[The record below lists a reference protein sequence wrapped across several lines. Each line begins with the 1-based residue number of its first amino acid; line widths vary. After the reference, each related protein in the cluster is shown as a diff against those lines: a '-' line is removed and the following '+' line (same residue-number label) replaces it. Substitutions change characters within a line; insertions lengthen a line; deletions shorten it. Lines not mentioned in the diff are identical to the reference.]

1 MDGLMCLPQYLISQI
16 FIEAKNMDSRAIKIK
31 EQGPPS
37 VMNLEQETIG
47 SPGEGEVLVR
57 QSAIGINFMDV
68 YQRSGLYPLDLP
80 SGIGLEA
87 AGFVEEVGNGV
98 SHVLPGDRVAY
109 SGGPPGSYAEC
120 RNVLAARIVKIP
132 DGISD
137 EQAAALILKGT
148 TAEYLLERA
157 YPIKTGEDVLFYA
170 AAGGVG
176 SIAGQWGKA
185 LGARM
190 IGIAGG
196 PEKCAYAKNHGY
208 DEVID
213 RHSENLVERV
223 RELTDGKG
231 VPVVFDSVG
240 KDTYEQSIECLTPR
254 GFFVSFGTSSGK
266 VPPIEA
272 STLQHKGSLYFTRP
286 SLADYCAAR
295 TDYEASVARV
305 FNMVASD
312 DIRVDIGR
320 RYSLKDA
327 VQAHTDL
334 EAGVTSG
341 SSLLVP

>member
-1 MDGLMCLPQYLISQI
+1 MD
-16 FIEAKNMDSRAIKIK
+16 ARAIKIE

-37 VMNLEQETIG
+37 VMQIERKAIS
-47 SPGEGEVLVR
+47 SPGDGEALVR
-57 QSAIGINFMDV
+57 QSAIGINFMDI
-68 YQRSGLYPLDLP
+68 YQRSGLYPLSLP

-87 AGFVEEVGNGV
+87 AGIIEGVGTGV
-98 SHVLPGDRVAY
+98 SHIMPGDRVVY
-109 SGGPPGSYAEC
+109 SGGPPGSYADC
-120 RNVLAARIVKIP
+120 RNVIASRIIKIP
-132 DGISD
+132 DSISD
-137 EQAAALILKGT
+137 EQAAALVLKGT

-157 YPIKTGEDVLFYA
+157 YSIKGGEDVLFYA

-196 PEKCAYAKNHGY
+196 PEKCAYAKDHGY

-213 RHSENLVERV
+213 RHSENIVERV
-223 RELTDGKG
+223 KELTGGKG

-240 KDTYEQSIECLTPR
+240 KDTYDQSIECLAPR
-254 GFFVSFGTSSGK
+254 GVFVSFGTSSGK
-266 VPPIEA
+266 VPPVDA

-305 FNMVASD
+305 FDMVASGK
-312 DIRVDIGR
+312 IKIDIGQ
-320 RYSLKDA
+320 RYSLDDA

-334 EAGVTSG
+334 EAGATSG
-341 SSLLVP
+341 SSLLIP

>member
-1 MDGLMCLPQYLISQI
+1 MD
-16 FIEAKNMDSRAIKIK
+16 ARAIKIK

-37 VMNLEQETIG
+37 VMQIERETIS
-47 SPGEGEVLVR
+47 SPGDGEALVR
-57 QSAIGINFMDV
+57 QSAIGINFMDI
-68 YQRSGLYPLDLP
+68 YQRSGLYPLSLP

-87 AGFVEEVGNGV
+87 AGIVEGVGTGF
-98 SHVLPGDRVAY
+98 SHILPGDRVVY
-109 SGGPPGSYAEC
+109 SGGPPGSYADC
-120 RNVLAARIVKIP
+120 RNVIASRIIKIP
-132 DGISD
+132 DSISD
-137 EQAAALILKGT
+137 EQAAALVLKGT

-157 YPIKTGEDVLFYA
+157 YSIKGGEDVLFYA

-196 PEKCAYAKNHGY
+196 PEKCAYAKDHGY

-213 RHSENLVERV
+213 RHSENIVERV
-223 RELTDGKG
+223 KELTGGKG

-240 KDTYEQSIECLTPR
+240 KDTYDQSIECLAPR
-254 GFFVSFGTSSGK
+254 GVFVSFGTSSGK
-266 VPPIEA
+266 VPPVDA

-305 FNMVASD
+305 FDMVASGK
-312 DIRVDIGR
+312 IKIDIGQ
-320 RYSLKDA
+320 RYSLDDA

-334 EAGVTSG
+334 EAGATSG
-341 SSLLVP
+341 SSLLIP

>member
-1 MDGLMCLPQYLISQI
+1 MDT
-16 FIEAKNMDSRAIKIK
+16 RAIKIK

-37 VMNLEQETIG
+37 VMQIEQETIS
-47 SPGEGEVLVR
+47 SPGDNEALIR
-57 QSAIGINFMDV
+57 QSAIGINFMDI
-68 YQRSGLYPLDLP
+68 YQRSGLYPLGLP

-87 AGFVEEVGNGV
+87 AGIVEEVSSGV
-98 SHVLPGDRVAY
+98 SHIMPGDRVVY
-109 SGGPPGSYAEC
+109 SGGPPGSYADC

-132 DGISD
+132 EGISD
-137 EQAAALILKGT
+137 EQAAALVLKGT

-157 YPIKTGEDVLFYA
+157 YPIKADENVLFYA

-196 PEKCAYAKNHGY
+196 PEKCAYAKDHGY

-213 RHSENLVERV
+213 RHSENIVERV
-223 RELTDGKG
+223 RELTGGKG

-240 KDTYEQSIECLTPR
+240 KDTYEQSIECLGPR

-266 VPPIEA
+266 VPPVDA

-305 FNMVASD
+305 FDMVASGK
-312 DIRVDIGR
+312 IKIDIGR
-320 RYSLKDA
+320 RYSLDDA

-334 EAGVTSG
+334 EAGATSG
-341 SSLLVP
+341 SSLLIP

>member
-1 MDGLMCLPQYLISQI
+1 MDT
-16 FIEAKNMDSRAIKIK
+16 RAIKIK
-31 EQGPPS
+31 EQGLPS
-37 VMNLEQETIG
+37 VMQLEQETIS
-47 SPGEGEVLVR
+47 SPGDNEALIR
-57 QSAIGINFMDV
+57 QSAIGINFMDI

-87 AGFVEEVGNGV
+87 AGIVEKVGSGV
-98 SHVLPGDRVAY
+98 SHVMPGDRVVY
-109 SGGPPGSYAEC
+109 SGGPPGSYADC

-132 DGISD
+132 EGISD
-137 EQAAALILKGT
+137 EQAAALVLKGT

-157 YPIKTGEDVLFYA
+157 YSIKADENVLFYA

-196 PEKCAYAKNHGY
+196 PEKCAYAKDHGY

-213 RHSENLVERV
+213 RHSENIVERV
-223 RELTDGKG
+223 RELTGGKG

-240 KDTYEQSIECLTPR
+240 KDTYEQSIECLGPR

-266 VPPIEA
+266 VPPVDA

-305 FNMVASD
+305 FDMVASGK
-312 DIRVDIGR
+312 IKIDIGR
-320 RYSLKDA
+320 RYSLDNA

-334 EAGVTSG
+334 EAGATSG
-341 SSLLVP
+341 SSLLIP

>member
-1 MDGLMCLPQYLISQI
+1 MD
-16 FIEAKNMDSRAIKIK
+16 ARAIKIK

-37 VMNLEQETIG
+37 VMQIERETIS
-47 SPGEGEVLVR
+47 SPGDGEALVR
-57 QSAIGINFMDV
+57 QSAIGINFMDI
-68 YQRSGLYPLDLP
+68 YQRSGLYPLSLP

-87 AGFVEEVGNGV
+87 AGIVEGVGTGV
-98 SHVLPGDRVAY
+98 SHIMPGDRVVY
-109 SGGPPGSYAEC
+109 SGGPPGSYADC
-120 RNVLAARIVKIP
+120 RNVIASRIIKIP
-132 DGISD
+132 DSISD
-137 EQAAALILKGT
+137 EQAAALVLKGT

-157 YPIKTGEDVLFYA
+157 YSIKGGEDVLFYA

-196 PEKCAYAKNHGY
+196 PEKCAYAKDHGY

-213 RHSENLVERV
+213 RHSENIVERV
-223 RELTDGKG
+223 KELTGGKG

-240 KDTYEQSIECLTPR
+240 KDTYDQSIECLAPR
-254 GFFVSFGTSSGK
+254 GVFVSFGTSSGK
-266 VPPIEA
+266 VPPVDA

-305 FNMVASD
+305 FDMVASGK
-312 DIRVDIGR
+312 IKIDIGQ
-320 RYSLKDA
+320 RYSLDDA

-334 EAGVTSG
+334 EAGATSG
-341 SSLLVP
+341 SSLLIP

>member
-1 MDGLMCLPQYLISQI
+1 MD
-16 FIEAKNMDSRAIKIK
+16 ARAIKIK
-31 EQGPPS
+31 EQGSPS
-37 VMNLEQETIG
+37 VMQIERETIS
-47 SPGEGEVLVR
+47 SPGDGEALVR
-57 QSAIGINFMDV
+57 QSAIGINFMDI
-68 YQRSGLYPLDLP
+68 YQRSGLYPLSLP

-87 AGFVEEVGNGV
+87 AGIVAGVGTGV
-98 SHVLPGDRVAY
+98 SHIMPGDRVVY
-109 SGGPPGSYAEC
+109 SGGPPGSYADC
-120 RNVLAARIVKIP
+120 RNVIASRIIKIP
-132 DGISD
+132 DSISD
-137 EQAAALILKGT
+137 EQAAALVLKGT

-157 YPIKTGEDVLFYA
+157 YSIKGGEDVLFYA

-196 PEKCAYAKNHGY
+196 PEKCAYAKDHGY

-213 RHSENLVERV
+213 RHSENIVERV
-223 RELTDGKG
+223 KELTGGKG

-240 KDTYEQSIECLTPR
+240 KDTYDQSIECLAPR
-254 GFFVSFGTSSGK
+254 GVFVSFGTSSGK
-266 VPPIEA
+266 VPPVDA

-305 FNMVASD
+305 FDMVASGK
-312 DIRVDIGR
+312 IKIDIGQ
-320 RYSLKDA
+320 RYSLDDA

-334 EAGVTSG
+334 EAGATSG
-341 SSLLVP
+341 SSLLIP

>member
-1 MDGLMCLPQYLISQI
+1 MFLYSFNHIRVFIVITSQPVNNATVV
-16 FIEAKNMDSRAIKIK
+16 FAKVCIKTTEYEPYIA
-31 EQGPPS
+31 
-37 VMNLEQETIG
+37 VIII
-47 SPGEGEVLVR
+47 EVLVR

-68 YQRSGLYPLDLP
+68 YQRSGLYPLGLP

-87 AGFVEEVGNGV
+87 AGFVEEIGNGV
-98 SHVLPGDRVAY
+98 SHVRPGDRVVY

-196 PEKCAYAKNHGY
+196 SY
-208 DEVID
+208 I
-213 RHSENLVERV
+213 
-223 RELTDGKG
+223 
-231 VPVVFDSVG
+231 
-240 KDTYEQSIECLTPR
+240 
-254 GFFVSFGTSSGK
+254 
-266 VPPIEA
+266 
-272 STLQHKGSLYFTRP
+272 
-286 SLADYCAAR
+286 
-295 TDYEASVARV
+295 
-305 FNMVASD
+305 
-312 DIRVDIGR
+312 
-320 RYSLKDA
+320 
-327 VQAHTDL
+327 
-334 EAGVTSG
+334 VTSNQ
-341 SSLLVP
+341 

>member
-1 MDGLMCLPQYLISQI
+1 MD
-16 FIEAKNMDSRAIKIK
+16 ARAIKIE

-37 VMNLEQETIG
+37 VMQIEREAIS
-47 SPGEGEVLVR
+47 SPGDGEALVR
-57 QSAIGINFMDV
+57 QSAIGINFMDI
-68 YQRSGLYPLDLP
+68 YQRSGLYPLSLP

-87 AGFVEEVGNGV
+87 AGIIEGVGTGV
-98 SHVLPGDRVAY
+98 SHIMPGDRVVY
-109 SGGPPGSYAEC
+109 SGGPPGSYADC
-120 RNVLAARIVKIP
+120 RNVIASRIIKIP
-132 DGISD
+132 DSISD
-137 EQAAALILKGT
+137 EQAAALVLKGT

-157 YPIKTGEDVLFYA
+157 YSIKGGEDVLFYA

-196 PEKCAYAKNHGY
+196 PEKCAYAKDHGY

-213 RHSENLVERV
+213 RHSENIVERV
-223 RELTDGKG
+223 KELTGGKG

-240 KDTYEQSIECLTPR
+240 KDTYDQSIECLAPR
-254 GFFVSFGTSSGK
+254 GVFVSFGTSSGK
-266 VPPIEA
+266 VPPVDA

-305 FNMVASD
+305 FDMVASGK
-312 DIRVDIGR
+312 IKIDIGQ
-320 RYSLKDA
+320 RYSLDDA

-334 EAGVTSG
+334 EAGATSG
-341 SSLLVP
+341 SSLLIP

>member
-1 MDGLMCLPQYLISQI
+1 MD
-16 FIEAKNMDSRAIKIK
+16 ARAIKIE

-37 VMNLEQETIG
+37 VMQIEREAIN
-47 SPGEGEVLVR
+47 SPGDGEALVR
-57 QSAIGINFMDV
+57 QSAIGINFMDI
-68 YQRSGLYPLDLP
+68 YQRSGLYPLSLP

-87 AGFVEEVGNGV
+87 AGIVEGVGTGF
-98 SHVLPGDRVAY
+98 SHILPGDRVVY
-109 SGGPPGSYAEC
+109 SGGPPGSYADC
-120 RNVLAARIVKIP
+120 RNVIASRIIKIP
-132 DGISD
+132 DSISD
-137 EQAAALILKGT
+137 EQAAALVLKGT

-157 YPIKTGEDVLFYA
+157 YSIKGGEDVLFYA

-196 PEKCAYAKNHGY
+196 PEKCAYAKDHGY

-213 RHSENLVERV
+213 RHSENIVERV
-223 RELTDGKG
+223 KELTGGKG

-240 KDTYEQSIECLTPR
+240 KDTYDQSIECLAPR
-254 GFFVSFGTSSGK
+254 GVFVSFGTSSGK
-266 VPPIEA
+266 VPPVDA

-305 FNMVASD
+305 FDMVASGK
-312 DIRVDIGR
+312 IKIDIGR
-320 RYSLKDA
+320 RYSLDDA
-327 VQAHTDL
+327 AQAHTDL
-334 EAGVTSG
+334 EAGATSG
-341 SSLLVP
+341 SSLLMP

>member
-1 MDGLMCLPQYLISQI
+1 MD
-16 FIEAKNMDSRAIKIK
+16 ARAIKIE

-37 VMNLEQETIG
+37 VMQIERETIS
-47 SPGEGEVLVR
+47 SPGDGEALVR
-57 QSAIGINFMDV
+57 QSAIGINFMDI
-68 YQRSGLYPLDLP
+68 YQRSGLYPLSLP

-87 AGFVEEVGNGV
+87 AGIVEGVGTGV
-98 SHVLPGDRVAY
+98 SHIMPGDRVVY
-109 SGGPPGSYAEC
+109 SGGPPGSYADC
-120 RNVLAARIVKIP
+120 RNVIASRIIKIP
-132 DGISD
+132 DSISD
-137 EQAAALILKGT
+137 EQAAALVLKGT

-157 YPIKTGEDVLFYA
+157 YSIKGGEDVLFYA

-196 PEKCAYAKNHGY
+196 PEKCAYAKDHGY

-213 RHSENLVERV
+213 RHSENIVERV
-223 RELTDGKG
+223 KELTGGKG

-240 KDTYEQSIECLTPR
+240 KDTYDQSIECLAPR
-254 GFFVSFGTSSGK
+254 GVFVSFGTSSGK
-266 VPPIEA
+266 VPPVDA

-305 FNMVASD
+305 FDMVASGK
-312 DIRVDIGR
+312 IKIDIGQ
-320 RYSLKDA
+320 RYSLDDA

-334 EAGVTSG
+334 EAGATSG
-341 SSLLVP
+341 SSLLIP

>member
-1 MDGLMCLPQYLISQI
+1 MDT
-16 FIEAKNMDSRAIKIK
+16 RAIKIK

-37 VMNLEQETIG
+37 VMQIEQETIS
-47 SPGEGEVLVR
+47 SPGDNEALIR
-57 QSAIGINFMDV
+57 QSAIGINFMDI
-68 YQRSGLYPLDLP
+68 YQRSGLYPLGLP

-87 AGFVEEVGNGV
+87 AGIVEEVSSGV
-98 SHVLPGDRVAY
+98 SHIMPGDRVVY
-109 SGGPPGSYAEC
+109 SGGPPGSYADC

-132 DGISD
+132 EGISD
-137 EQAAALILKGT
+137 EQAAALVLKGT

-157 YPIKTGEDVLFYA
+157 YPIKADENVLFYA

-196 PEKCAYAKNHGY
+196 PEKCAYAKDHGY

-213 RHSENLVERV
+213 RHSENIVERV
-223 RELTDGKG
+223 RELTGGKG

-240 KDTYEQSIECLTPR
+240 KDTYEQSIECLGPR

-266 VPPIEA
+266 VPPVDA
-272 STLQHKGSLYFTRP
+272 STLQHKGSLYFPRP

-305 FNMVASD
+305 FDMVASGK
-312 DIRVDIGR
+312 IKIDIGR
-320 RYSLKDA
+320 RYSLDDA

-334 EAGVTSG
+334 EAGATSG
-341 SSLLVP
+341 SSLLIP

>member
-1 MDGLMCLPQYLISQI
+1 MDT
-16 FIEAKNMDSRAIKIK
+16 RAIKIK

-37 VMNLEQETIG
+37 VMQIERETIT
-47 SPGEGEVLVR
+47 SPGDGEALVH
-57 QSAIGINFMDV
+57 QSAVGINFMDI
-68 YQRSGLYPLDLP
+68 YQRSGLYPLGLP

-87 AGFVEEVGNGV
+87 AGIVEEVGIGV
-98 SHVLPGDRVAY
+98 SHVMRGDRVVY
-109 SGGPPGSYAEC
+109 SGGPPGSYADC
-120 RNVLAARIVKIP
+120 RNVIASRIIKIP
-132 DGISD
+132 DSISD
-137 EQAAALILKGT
+137 EQAAALALKGT

-157 YPIKTGEDVLFYA
+157 YSIKDGEDVLFYA

-196 PEKCAYAKNHGY
+196 PEKCAYAKDHGY

-213 RHSENLVERV
+213 RHAENVVERV
-223 RELTDGKG
+223 RELTGGKG

-240 KDTYEQSIECLTPR
+240 KDTYEQSIECLKPR

-266 VPPIEA
+266 VPPVDA

-286 SLADYCAAR
+286 SLADYCATR
-295 TDYEASVARV
+295 SDYEASVARV
-305 FNMVASD
+305 FDMVANGKIKID
-312 DIRVDIGR
+312 VGK
-320 RYSLKDA
+320 RYNLDDA

-334 EAGVTSG
+334 EAGATSG
-341 SSLLVP
+341 SSLLIP

>member
-1 MDGLMCLPQYLISQI
+1 MD
-16 FIEAKNMDSRAIKIK
+16 ARAIKIE

-37 VMNLEQETIG
+37 VMQIEREAIS
-47 SPGEGEVLVR
+47 SPGDGAALVR
-57 QSAIGINFMDV
+57 QSAIGINFMDI
-68 YQRSGLYPLDLP
+68 YQRSGLYPLSLP

-87 AGFVEEVGNGV
+87 AGIIEGVGTGV
-98 SHVLPGDRVAY
+98 SHIMPGDRVVY
-109 SGGPPGSYAEC
+109 SGGPPGSYADC
-120 RNVLAARIVKIP
+120 RNVIASRIIKIP
-132 DGISD
+132 DSISD
-137 EQAAALILKGT
+137 EQAAALVLKGT

-157 YPIKTGEDVLFYA
+157 YSIKGGEDVLFYA

-196 PEKCAYAKNHGY
+196 PEKCAYAKDHGY

-213 RHSENLVERV
+213 RHSENIVERV
-223 RELTDGKG
+223 KELTGGKG

-240 KDTYEQSIECLTPR
+240 KDTYDQSIECLAPR
-254 GFFVSFGTSSGK
+254 GVFVSFGTSSGK
-266 VPPIEA
+266 VPPVDA

-305 FNMVASD
+305 FDMVASGK
-312 DIRVDIGR
+312 IKIDIGQ
-320 RYSLKDA
+320 RYSLDDA

-334 EAGVTSG
+334 EAGATSG
-341 SSLLVP
+341 SSLLIP